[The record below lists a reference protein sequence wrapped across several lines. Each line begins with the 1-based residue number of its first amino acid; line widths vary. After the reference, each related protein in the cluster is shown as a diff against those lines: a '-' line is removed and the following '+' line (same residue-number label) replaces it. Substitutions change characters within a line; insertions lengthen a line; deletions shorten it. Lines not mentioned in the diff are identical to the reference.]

1 MSDEQNQSLTGVQKA
16 AILLMFLRKEVAAQ
30 MLRMLSK
37 EEVQRVGI
45 AMAELDRPT
54 KPKIEA
60 VVRDFIEDLHGTS
73 LFHHSGPDFV
83 QSILPDLLDDER
95 RTDIMPLI
103 ARRVNKDFEIFIT
116 NRQPGAVAAL
126 LKEEQPQVQAV
137 ALALMG
143 PINAARVLKFMDPHR
158 QGDVTIRMSRLRQI
172 PGDLADDVMN
182 AIRDAL
188 GSVDDYVEVGGLE
201 NTARILAKM
210 SDEDRRPILDAVDDE
225 EPDLS
230 ENLRKNMVKIED
242 LIRVPVEILVSFK
255 EDLGQE
261 LITTALNGAS
271 DDLVDHFMGI
281 FSSKM
286 RDEIRENIGMRIPKD
301 EVEKA
306 QLDLIASVMKRADE
320 EHIPG
325 LGYGR
330 EA

>member
-1 MSDEQNQSLTGVQKA
+1 MSEEKSLTGVHKA

-30 MLRMLSK
+30 LLRMLTK

-45 AMAELDRPT
+45 AMAELDRPS
-54 KPKIEA
+54 KSKIEA
-60 VVRDFIEDLHGTS
+60 VVRSFIEDLHGTS

-83 QSILPDLLDDER
+83 QSVLPDLLDDER

-103 ARRVNKDFEIFIT
+103 TRRVNKDFEIFIS

-143 PINAARVLKFMDPHR
+143 PLNAAKVLKFMDPHR
-158 QGDVTIRMSRLRQI
+158 QGDVTIRMSRLKQI

-210 SDEDRRPILDAVDDE
+210 KDEDRRPILDAVDDE
-225 EPDLS
+225 EPNLS
-230 ENLRKNMVKIED
+230 ESLRKNMVKIDD
-242 LIRVPVEILVSFK
+242 LINVPQEILAEFK
-255 EDLGQE
+255 NELGQD
-261 LITTALNGAS
+261 LIVTALNGAN
-271 DDLVDHFMGI
+271 DDLIEHFMGI
-281 FSSKM
+281 FSTKM
-286 RDEIRENIGMRIPKD
+286 RDEIREALMLRVSRND
-301 EVEKA
+301 VEKA
-306 QLDLIASVMKRADE
+306 QLELIGAIMKRAE
-320 EHIPG
+320 EDHIPG
-325 LGYGR
+325 LGYGK

>member
-1 MSDEQNQSLTGVQKA
+1 MSEEQSLTGVQKA
-16 AILLMFLRKEVAAQ
+16 AILLMFLRKEIAAQ
-30 MLRMLSK
+30 MLRMLTK

-45 AMAELDRPT
+45 AMAELDRPN
-54 KPKIEA
+54 KAKIET
-60 VVRDFIEDLHGTS
+60 VVRSFIEDLHGTS

-83 QSILPDLLDDER
+83 QSVLPELLDDDR

-103 ARRVNKDFEIFIT
+103 SRRVNKDFEIFIG

-143 PINAARVLKFMDPHR
+143 PLNAARVLKFMDPHR
-158 QGDVTIRMSRLRQI
+158 QGDVTIRMSRLKQI

-188 GSVDDYVEVGGLE
+188 GAVDDYVEVGGLE

-210 SDEDRRPILDAVDDE
+210 TDEDRRPILDAVDDE
-225 EPDLS
+225 EPNLS
-230 ENLRKNMVKIED
+230 ENLRKNMVKLED
-242 LIRVPVEILVSFK
+242 LINVPQEILAEFK
-255 EDLGQE
+255 NDLGQD
-261 LITTALNGAS
+261 LIVTALNGAA
-271 DDLVDHFMGI
+271 DDLVEHFMGI
-281 FSSKM
+281 FSTKM
-286 RDEIRENIGMRIPKD
+286 RDEIREALMMRISRN

-306 QLDLIASVMKRADE
+306 RLDLIAAIMKRAEE

-325 LGYGR
+325 LGYGKG
-330 EA
+330 E

>member
-1 MSDEQNQSLTGVQKA
+1 MSEEQSLTGVQKA

-30 MLRMLSK
+30 MLRMLTK

-45 AMAELDRPT
+45 AMAELDRPN
-54 KPKIEA
+54 KAKIET
-60 VVRDFIEDLHGTS
+60 VVRSFIEDLHGTS

-83 QSILPDLLDDER
+83 QSVLPELLDDDR
-95 RTDIMPLI
+95 RTEIMPLI
-103 ARRVNKDFEIFIT
+103 SRRVNKDFEIFIG

-143 PINAARVLKFMDPHR
+143 PLNAARVLKFMDPHR
-158 QGDVTIRMSRLRQI
+158 QGDVTIRMSRLKQI

-188 GSVDDYVEVGGLE
+188 GAVDDYVEVGGLE

-225 EPDLS
+225 EPNLS
-230 ENLRKNMVKIED
+230 ENLRKNMVKLED
-242 LIRVPVEILVSFK
+242 LINVPQEILAEFK
-255 EDLGQE
+255 NDLGQD
-261 LITTALNGAS
+261 LIVTALNGAN
-271 DDLVDHFMGI
+271 DDLVEHFMGI
-281 FSSKM
+281 FSTKM
-286 RDEIRENIGMRIPKD
+286 RDEIREALLMRISRN

-306 QLDLIASVMKRADE
+306 RLDLIAAIMKRAE
-320 EHIPG
+320 EDHIPG
-325 LGYGR
+325 LGYGKS
-330 EA
+330 E